1 MKRTLIALVA
11 FSISLQAFALDLAE
25 KHRLGAYLTFIV
37 VTSKDIGGGTPST
50 PDSSPAGGVCGECN
64 GVGKVG
70 DGVVMFTCGACGGT
84 GKSASSSTP
93 DVQSGTPDTP
103 SPPEPQLSPSGP
115 QAAAQSQE
123 ASTASV
129 QVASSPAIQSQNPSG
144 SQGSGQS
151 EPPASQEKGPDITQI
166 RQSSWDWQGRNN
178 PSDSVM
184 RKHLMA
190 EHDVDPS
197 SANKMSRQE
206 MIAMHNLLHNSE
218 VRAAAPKSS
227 KSRSSSSC
235 PSGNCP
241 TSSSSS
247 SSRYRLFRRR

>member
-37 VTSKDIGGGTPST
+37 VTSKDIGGGTPT
-50 PDSSPAGGVCGECN
+50 PDNKPSGGVCSECG

-84 GKSASSSTP
+84 GKASPSTP
-93 DVQSGTPDTP
+93 GVQPGTPD
-103 SPPEPQLSPSGP
+103 SAQKVEPQLSPSGP
-115 QAAAQSQE
+115 QAAAQPQE
-123 ASTASV
+123 ASTTNV
-129 QVASSPAIQSQNPSG
+129 QVASSPAIQNQNQSG

-151 EPPASQEKGPDITQI
+151 EPPASQEKEPDITQI
-166 RQSSWDWQGRNN
+166 RQSNWDWQGRNN

-184 RKHLMA
+184 RNHLMA

-227 KSRSSSSC
+227 KSKSSSSC